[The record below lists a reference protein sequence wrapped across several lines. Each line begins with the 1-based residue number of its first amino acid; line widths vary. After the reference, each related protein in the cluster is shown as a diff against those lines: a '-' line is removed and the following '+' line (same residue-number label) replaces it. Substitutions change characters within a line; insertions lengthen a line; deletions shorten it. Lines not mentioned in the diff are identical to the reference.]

1 MNIYSNATT
10 MSNYSVG
17 GSGAQT
23 KTQMIPQFN
32 PFKVPHT
39 SGVAIVG
46 KANNIATRG
55 VLA

>member
-17 GSGAQT
+17 GSGAQI
-23 KTQMIPQFN
+23 KTQMILQFN

-39 SGVAIVG
+39 PGIAIVG